1 MKKIDVLFIV
11 FVAMFVLGVISYMV
25 IDILAK

>member
-11 FVAMFVLGVISYMV
+11 FFAMFVFGVISYMAL
-25 IDILAK
+25 DILAK

>member
-11 FVAMFVLGVISYMV
+11 FFAMFVFGVIGYMV
-25 IDILAK
+25 LDILAK

>member
-11 FVAMFVLGVISYMV
+11 FVAMFVFGVISYMV
-25 IDILAK
+25 LDILAI

>member
-11 FVAMFVLGVISYMV
+11 FVAMFVFGVISYMV
-25 IDILAK
+25 LDILAK

>member
-11 FVAMFVLGVISYMV
+11 FIAMFVFGVISYMAL
-25 IDILAK
+25 DILAK